1 MKIRSLLL
9 LGLLILGT
17 ACQTADITIPENIQ
31 DISQPMAEN
40 LLTSLENNDFEMFTK
55 DFSAKMAASVDSQT
69 FTTLQEATLQTVG
82 TYTALAYEGT
92 NLEDGYLVSYFKAT
106 FSNGELTLR
115 MILSP
120 KEPYLIEGFW
130 FPDFPTE

>member
-17 ACQTADITIPENIQ
+17 ACQNADITIPENIQ

>member
-17 ACQTADITIPENIQ
+17 ACQNADITIPENIQ

-55 DFSAKMAASVDSQT
+55 DFAAKMAASVDSQT
-69 FTTLQEATLQTVG
+69 FETLQEATLQTVG
-82 TYTALAYEGT
+82 TYNALTYEGT
-92 NLEDGYLVSYFKAT
+92 TLEEGYLISYFKIT
-106 FSNGELTLR
+106 FSNGDLTLR
-115 MILSP
+115 LVLSP